1 MSSTMSQSVQYIID
15 ANAPMVFTY
24 AHSRPEVQ
32 RIVYPTRIRGDT
44 VSTIDAETGK
54 YKKFKLD
61 GIIFPQPEPSIEEY
75 LSYAI
80 DEGLTLSFYY
90 RNSNPDVKRM
100 GVPIKFSKKGKSVL
114 IRVETYLPYR
124 RWSNQVPTYVEHK
137 YFKIDAMEHIQ
148 SEHYFEELPELCS
161 PLPQQYVQS
170 KPEWMVDREWFQE
183 VDVED
188 LDEEPLEVELVDL
201 TPYLKGDGSQCLD
214 FSDDEND
221 PDYEPSECE
230 TTDEEYLPSSD
241 DDEKSTDEEVVYE
254 EEGVRITKKMVEEE
268 RAKIHKNLER
278 NKELKEAYNN
288 ILYNAER
295 NRQRREC
302 TGCKYGIMN
311 QQAHYNGCLGDDDEY

>member
-1 MSSTMSQSVQYIID
+1 MSQSVQYIID

-61 GIIFPQPEPSIEEY
+61 GIVFPQPEPSIEEY

-100 GVPIKFSKKGKSVL
+100 GVPIKLSKNGKSVL

-124 RWSNQVPTYVEHK
+124 RWSNQIPSYVEHK
-137 YFKIDAMEHIQ
+137 YFKIDAMEHLQ
-148 SEHYFEELPELCS
+148 SEHYFEELPALCA

-170 KPEWMVDREWFQE
+170 KPEWMVDREWFPVQE
-183 VDVED
+183 DD
-188 LDEEPLEVELVDL
+188 IDDEPLEVELIEL
-201 TPYLKGDGSQCLD
+201 EELPQYLEFPSTEEET
-214 FSDDEND
+214 DDEND

-230 TTDEEYLPSSD
+230 TTDVSSD
-241 DDEKSTDEEVVYE
+241 EDAVSDEEE
-254 EEGVRITKKMVEEE
+254 T
-268 RAKIHKNLER
+268 
-278 NKELKEAYNN
+278 
-288 ILYNAER
+288 
-295 NRQRREC
+295 C
-302 TGCKYGIMN
+302 TGCKYNIGN
-311 QQAHYNGCLGDDDEY
+311 QMAHYNGCLGYYDEY

>member
-1 MSSTMSQSVQYIID
+1 MSSMSQSVQYIID

-24 AHSRPEVQ
+24 AYSRPEVQ

-80 DEGLTLSFYY
+80 EEGLTLSFYY

-100 GVPIKFSKKGKSVL
+100 GVPIKFSKNGKSVL

-124 RWSNQVPTYVEHK
+124 RWSNQVPSYVEHK

-148 SEHYFEELPELCS
+148 SEHYFEELP
-161 PLPQQYVQS
+161 QQYVQS
-170 KPEWMVDREWFQE
+170 KPEWMVDRDWFQE
-183 VDVED
+183 ED
-188 LDEEPLEVELVDL
+188 LDYYEIPVTVTEWERVEELPVE
-201 TPYLKGDGSQCLD
+201 
-214 FSDDEND
+214 SDDEND
-221 PDYEPSECE
+221 PDYKSSEDCE
-230 TTDEEYLPSSD
+230 TTDEEIPSSD
-241 DDEKSTDEEVVYE
+241 EEDDYVVYE
-254 EEGVRITKKMVEEE
+254 AEGVRITKKMLDEE
-268 RAKIHKNLER
+268 RAKIQKNLAQ

-295 NRQRREC
+295 NRQEC

>member
-1 MSSTMSQSVQYIID
+1 MSSMSQSVQYIID

-32 RIVYPTRIRGDT
+32 RIVYPTRINGNT

-54 YKKFKLD
+54 YKNFKLD

-100 GVPIKFSKKGKSVL
+100 GVPIKFSKNGKSVL

-148 SEHYFEELPELCS
+148 SEHYFEELP
-161 PLPQQYVQS
+161 QQYVQT
-170 KPEWMVDREWFQE
+170 KPEWMVDREWFPVQE
-183 VDVED
+183 ED
-188 LDEEPLEVELVDL
+188 LNEDPLEVELIEL
-201 TPYLKGDGSQCLD
+201 EELPEYLNFPSTEEET
-214 FSDDEND
+214 DDEND

-241 DDEKSTDEEVVYE
+241 DDEKSTDEEE
-254 EEGVRITKKMVEEE
+254 TCI
-268 RAKIHKNLER
+268 
-278 NKELKEAYNN
+278 
-288 ILYNAER
+288 
-295 NRQRREC
+295 
-302 TGCKYGIMN
+302 GCRHGIAN
-311 QQAHYNGCLGDDDEY
+311 QQAHYNGCIQFEEY